1 MKNPSSVTKQQ
12 QTKVL
17 YETETSHK
25 FLVGDTK
32 IFAVVNWA
40 DKE

>member
-17 YETETSHK
+17 YETSHK